1 MSQIKA
7 FNHIIY
13 HIIKYKEIDTQFKLY
28 WKCLE
33 NVYFFFFSVL
43 GDLYYVQIFLVYVII
58 NKHNK
63 YLTTT
68 LFIPILKVET

>member
-1 MSQIKA
+1 MAKRYFSLRIKEWVRLA

-28 WKCLE
+28 WEYLE
-33 NVYFFFFSVL
+33 DVYFSFYFSVL
-43 GDLYYVQIFLVYVII
+43 RDLYYVQIFLVYAII

-63 YLTTT
+63 
-68 LFIPILKVET
+68 